1 MRDGHF
7 VYKDIR
13 VDVKVPQNSLFRFV
27 VDEGTGTIRNVRI
40 EDVYINYGGTLGG
53 IIYGT
58 TQAEVSGVDFINV
71 KNPKLHLPMFHS
83 SN

>member
-1 MRDGHF
+1 MGSF
-7 VYKDIR
+7 YKDIR

-53 IIYGT
+53 IIME
-58 TQAEVSGVDFINV
+58 QLKRKFLVWI
-71 KNPKLHLPMFHS
+71 L
-83 SN
+83 